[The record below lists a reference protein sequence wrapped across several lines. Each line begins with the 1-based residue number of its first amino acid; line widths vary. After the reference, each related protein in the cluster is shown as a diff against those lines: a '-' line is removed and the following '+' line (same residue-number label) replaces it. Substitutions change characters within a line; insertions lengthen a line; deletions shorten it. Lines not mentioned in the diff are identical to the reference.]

1 METLTGLFHDLLG
14 QTIVSLARV
23 TLIQN
28 GEQDDRCAPLMDTLL
43 ISLSNDVT
51 FELLVGQESIRFEQL
66 QTLEDL
72 FAGFDLEPTEKLA
85 IATSEKIA
93 MLPQQVDSL
102 TEIWAG
108 EANTQFLVAVS
119 FWNEYQQHIIS
130 VCTEGDEAEIM
141 TLDGFRQRLDEML
154 FSYGRLSQQ
163 LYSSQPQSH
172 PVIVPR
178 SA

>member
-1 METLTGLFHDLLG
+1 MEKLTGLFHDLLG

-23 TLIQN
+23 ALIQD
-28 GEQDDRCAPLMDTLL
+28 GEQDDHGSPLMDTLL
-43 ISLSNDVT
+43 ISLSNDIT
-51 FELLVGQESIRFEQL
+51 FELLVEQDSIRFEPL

-72 FAGFDLEPTEKLA
+72 FVGFDLEPTEKLA
-85 IATSEKIA
+85 IDASEKIA
-93 MLPQQVDSL
+93 MLPQPVDSL

-108 EANTQFLVAVS
+108 EANAQFLVAVS
-119 FWNEYQQHIIS
+119 FWNEYKQHILA

-141 TLDGFRQRLDEML
+141 TLDGLRQRLDEML

-163 LYSSQPQSH
+163 LYSSQPKSH
-172 PVIVPR
+172 AVGFPR